1 MDYPKQ
7 STCKRIASHAGSW
20 YSNQMS
26 TLSAQVSKFLTST
39 KFEVSIPKSVFAKAL
54 ISPHAGLTY
63 SGQTAAYGYRVM
75 RDTINRNP
83 IKRIFVLG
91 PSHHFYLKGCAM
103 SDATLAETPLGFLK
117 IDTGTRKE
125 LERSGLFKKIT
136 MDQDE
141 EEHSLELQ
149 YPFLK
154 YISEKK
160 DLPIVNIMVGDMS
173 DEYLSKMTKVLK
185 PYFLDNESLFVF
197 SSDFCHWGQRF
208 GYMEDYRQSTREQ
221 IWEGI
226 QRLDMN
232 GVQLIEK
239 KDAKGFSNYLAKT
252 QNTVCGKNPIKLLL
266 ALMSDFDV
274 KNVFTLQKLKYDQSE
289 QVKTKYD
296 SSVSYVSL
304 LVYK

>member
-1 MDYPKQ
+1 
-7 STCKRIASHAGSW
+7 
-20 YSNQMS
+20 MS
-26 TLSAQVSKFLTST
+26 ALTAQISKFLTTT

-54 ISPHAGLTY
+54 ISPHAGLMY
-63 SGQTAAYGYRVM
+63 SGQTAAYGFRIM

-83 IKRIFVLG
+83 IKRIFILG
-91 PSHHFYLKGCAM
+91 PSHHFYLSGCAM

-117 IDTGTRKE
+117 VDTQIKKE

-149 YPFLK
+149 FPFVK
-154 YISEKK
+154 YITEKK
-160 DLPIVNIMVGDMS
+160 DIPIVNIMVGDMS
-173 DEYLSKMTKVLK
+173 EEYVQKMSKVLK

-197 SSDFCHWGQRF
+197 STDFCHWGQRF

-232 GVQLIEK
+232 GVKFIEN
-239 KDAKGFSNYLAKT
+239 KDAKGFSNYLKKT
-252 QNTVCGKNPIKLLL
+252 KNTVCGKNPIRLLL
-266 ALMSDFDV
+266 GLMQDFDIKDV
-274 KNVFTLQKLKYDQSE
+274 YTLQNLKYDQSE